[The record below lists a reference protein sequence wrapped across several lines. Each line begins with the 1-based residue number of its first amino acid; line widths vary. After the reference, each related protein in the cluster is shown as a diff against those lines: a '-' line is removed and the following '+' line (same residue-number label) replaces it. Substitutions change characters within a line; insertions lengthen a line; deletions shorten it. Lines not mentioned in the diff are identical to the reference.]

1 MYVTWISKIITILD
15 FLLLFFSK
23 TKSLKS
29 IISTPKKLTP
39 NRTTEQ
45 MTMRSNRLALVI
57 LNLLFHSNLYVGVVV
72 DAFLSVNV
80 GVSTVVFNKPSNEP
94 LSSRFADSSLSQKAM
109 FFTSSSRSAFSLLLS
124 LSSGKTS
131 TENDANKGGK
141 NRKKRLYSF
150 SEARKIA
157 RGHGFGS
164 KEEFIEYDC
173 AGAYQLPKNADEVWS
188 EDWTNWENFLGVPIQ
203 EFEEAREIARTR
215 VGPSS
220 VTKWKASTEDEYK
233 NLFEGKEID
242 DDDIASR
249 LPYRPDLKYKN
260 KGWISW
266 ENFLQPTEE

>member
-1 MYVTWISKIITILD
+1 
-15 FLLLFFSK
+15 
-23 TKSLKS
+23 
-29 IISTPKKLTP
+29 
-39 NRTTEQ
+39 
-45 MTMRSNRLALVI
+45 MTMRSNGLALVI
-57 LNLLFHSNLYVGVVV
+57 LNFLVHSNLYVGVVV
-72 DAFLSVNV
+72 DAFLSVDV
-80 GVSTVVFNKPSNEP
+80 GLSTVVFNKPHNEP
-94 LSSRFADSSLSQKAM
+94 LSSRFADSSLSEKAM
-109 FFTSSSRSAFSLLLS
+109 FFTSSGAAFSTPLLLS
-124 LSSGKTS
+124 LASGKTS
-131 TENDANKGGK
+131 TENDANKK
-141 NRKKRLYSF
+141 TTNRKKRLYSF

-188 EDWTNWENFLGVPIQ
+188 EDWTSWENFLGVPIQ
-203 EFEEAREIARTR
+203 EFEEARDIARTR
-215 VGPSS
+215 VGLSS

-266 ENFLQPTEE
+266 ENFLQPAGE